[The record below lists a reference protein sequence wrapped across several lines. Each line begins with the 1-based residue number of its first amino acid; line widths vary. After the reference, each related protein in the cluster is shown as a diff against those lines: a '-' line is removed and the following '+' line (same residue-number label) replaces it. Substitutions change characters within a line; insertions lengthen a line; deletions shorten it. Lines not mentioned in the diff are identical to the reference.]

1 MDIPSVQ
8 KCKEDGLH
16 VREQGRRTTVQ
27 VDLGWGMI
35 DLKGRVIDEY
45 GNTAFNMEGVIDLLM
60 KGGEIA
66 GIQVLDDPVFSN
78 FNQLCKEFDH
88 PEDQVTF
95 YEPPAVSVAD
105 WDCERQARWFIPE
118 PFAKLNV
125 LDWLVERC
133 STEEQGIRILEEW
146 KLFEEKGMENV
157 LRFMIYMVDHL
168 RSNGILWGVGRGSSV
183 ASYVLYL
190 IGVHRI
196 DSMRFGL
203 DYREFLK

>member
-1 MDIPSVQ
+1 
-8 KCKEDGLH
+8 
-16 VREQGRRTTVQ
+16 
-27 VDLGWGMI
+27 MI

-45 GNTAFNMEGVIDLLM
+45 GNTTFNMQGVIDLLM
-60 KGGEIA
+60 KGGEVP
-66 GIQVLDDPVFSN
+66 GIQVLEEDAFLN
-78 FNQLCKEFDH
+78 FNQLCREFDH
-88 PEDQVTF
+88 PEDQVAF
-95 YEPPAVSVAD
+95 YQPPQVPVET
-105 WDCERQARWFIPE
+105 WDAERQTRWFIPE
-118 PFAKLNV
+118 PFVSLNV

-133 STEEQGIRILEEW
+133 TTEEQGIRILEEW

-168 RSNGILWGVGRGSSV
+168 RSNDILWGVGRGSSV
-183 ASYVLYL
+183 ASYALYL